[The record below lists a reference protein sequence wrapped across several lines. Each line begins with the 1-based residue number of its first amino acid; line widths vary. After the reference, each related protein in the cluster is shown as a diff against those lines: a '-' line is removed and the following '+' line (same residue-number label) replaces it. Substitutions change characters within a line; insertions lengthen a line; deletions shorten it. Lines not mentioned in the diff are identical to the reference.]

1 MNNNCIFLIV
11 SESGGGKT
19 TLVSALEKQHN
30 LKSIESYTT
39 RPKRSENE
47 YGHIFVSEE
56 EFDTLHD
63 LVGYTKYNNYRYCAT
78 AKQVENNDLYV
89 IDTKGVEYFKT
100 NYRGNKSIKIIYIKS
115 SISTRVERMEKRFI
129 KDNNIDVEHLS
140 SQDINS
146 IFINFGKIMERI
158 TTDDREFAGIQSL
171 ADKIIE
177 NQNNTPFQDVVRQA
191 YEFIRKE
198 NASE

>member
-1 MNNNCIFLIV
+1 MNNNTLFLICG
-11 SESGGGKT
+11 ESGSGKT

-30 LKSIESYTT
+30 LIPIPSYTT
-39 RPKRSENE
+39 RPPRSENE
-47 YGHIFVSEE
+47 YGHIFVNDEAFSQLKNIVAYTQYNNCQYGATSEQV
-56 EFDTLHD
+56 D
-63 LVGYTKYNNYRYCAT
+63 KYN
-78 AKQVENNDLYV
+78 LYI
-89 IDTKGVEYFKT
+89 IDKEGIEFFKKA
-100 NYRGNKSIKIIYIKS
+100 YRGKKSIKVIYIKS
-115 SISTRVERMEKRFI
+115 SISTRVERMEQRFI
-129 KDNNIDVEHLS
+129 KDSNLDIEHLS